1 MEYTTEVIID
11 LPRSRVIELFDDA
24 DNLKKWQPGLQNM
37 EHVSGE
43 PGQPGAKTRLVY
55 DEGGRTM
62 EMVETIVQNDLP
74 ERFVVTYEAKN
85 VYNLMDNIFHET
97 ADGKTRWVSDTE
109 FRFSGFMAIM
119 ALFMRGAFPKETLK
133 SMNLFKAFA
142 EGV

>member
-24 DNLKKWQPGLQNM
+24 DNLKKWQPGLQGM
-37 EHVSGE
+37 EHLSGE
-43 PGQPGAKTRLVY
+43 PGQPGAKSKLIY
-55 DEGGRTM
+55 DERGRTL

-74 ERFVVTYEAKN
+74 ERFLVTYEAKN
-85 VYNLMDNIFHET
+85 VYNRMDNTFHET
-97 ADGKTRWVSDTE
+97 ADGKTRWVADNE

-133 SMNLFKAFA
+133 SMNLFKSFA
-142 EGV
+142 EGA